1 MKTASIHV
9 RIAYA
14 NDERW
19 ASMYA
24 LNKMPPNVR
33 ALFEQSKRLGLET
46 LGSVQT
52 ETISGEKAMELVR
65 PKVTLI

>member
-1 MKTASIHV
+1 
-9 RIAYA
+9 
-14 NDERW
+14 
-19 ASMYA
+19 MYA